1 MSISKSVCNLDK
13 PSVSKSIFEDENTS
27 SVPLG
32 KPISESNFGPSNPVS
47 FSSVC

>member
-13 PSVSKSIFEDENTS
+13 LSVSKSIFEDENTS

-32 KPISESNFGPSNPVS
+32 KPVSESNFRPSNPVS
-47 FSSVC
+47 CSFVP

>member
-32 KPISESNFGPSNPVS
+32 KPVSESNFRPSNPVGCS
-47 FSSVC
+47 FVP